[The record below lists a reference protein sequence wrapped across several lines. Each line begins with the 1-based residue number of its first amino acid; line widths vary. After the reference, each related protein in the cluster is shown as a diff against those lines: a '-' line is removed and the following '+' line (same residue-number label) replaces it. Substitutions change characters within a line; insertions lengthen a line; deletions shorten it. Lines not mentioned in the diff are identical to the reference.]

1 MTDIALTAAQIAA
14 VYPEKAEIFTM
25 IAAETITAGQAV
37 FLDSNGKAQLADA
50 NGSGEQQIRGIALT
64 GGGAGD
70 AISILK
76 RGHVYGFTIS
86 GLAYDAIVYLSDTV
100 GALADAGGTLT
111 VNVGRVVSM
120 PDNSLTKVLFVECDW
135 LRTWA

>member
-14 VYPEKAEIFTM
+14 VYPEKAEIFPFIT
-25 IAAETITAGQAV
+25 AETITPGQPV
-37 FLDSNGKAQLADA
+37 FLDSNGKVELADA

-76 RGHVYGFTIS
+76 KGHVYGYTIS

-100 GALADAGGTLT
+100 GALADASGTLA
-111 VNVGRVVSM
+111 VNVGRVVPM
-120 PDNSLTKVLFVECDW
+120 PDASLTKVLYVECDW
-135 LRTWA
+135 LRVWA